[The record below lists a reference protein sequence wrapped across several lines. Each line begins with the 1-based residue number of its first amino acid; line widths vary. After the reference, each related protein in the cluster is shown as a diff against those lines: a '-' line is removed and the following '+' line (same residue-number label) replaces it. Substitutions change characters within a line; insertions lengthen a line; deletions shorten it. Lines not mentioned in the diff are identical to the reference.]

1 MIEDINKRVIHLLD
15 AYNYSKSQFALEL
28 GISLSILTHISS
40 GRNKPGL
47 DMIQKIL
54 AHFTDLNPDWLLH
67 GTGDMKRNKPKS
79 IDMTS
84 ELEQLKSV
92 SAELAGFQSGIN
104 QVLDYHKILY
114 EEIAHLQ
121 TLSHNITKMGQ
132 KQKQLTERIQD
143 IENSILSKL
152 KD

>member
-79 IDMTS
+79 IDLS
-84 ELEQLKSV
+84 ADLNQLRLISL
-92 SAELAGFQSGIN
+92 ELAGLKTSIA
-104 QVLDYHKILY
+104 QVLSYHKILY
-114 EEIAHLQ
+114 DEITHLD
-121 TLSHNITKMGQ
+121 TLSQNLTDMAQ
-132 KQKQLTERIQD
+132 KQTKLSEKIIQ
-143 IENSILSKL
+143 IEESILSQL